1 MSDLHV
7 LPMEIGA
14 AELIVEFEFIKGE
27 EPVYNYGD
35 GSGYPGSPD
44 EVHVTSVKYLG
55 DSEPMEVSQLIEDL
69 DLMIEVERQCHEH
82 MED

>member
-27 EPVYNYGD
+27 DAVSNYGD

-44 EVHVTSVKYLG
+44 GS
-55 DSEPMEVSQLIEDL
+55 
-69 DLMIEVERQCHEH
+69 
-82 MED
+82 

>member
-7 LPMEIGA
+7 LPMEVGT

-27 EPVYNYGD
+27 DAVSNYGD
-35 GSGYPGSPD
+35 GLGYPGSPD
-44 EVHVTSVKYLG
+44 EVHVTSIKYLG
-55 DSEPMEVSQLIEDL
+55 DGEPMEVSQLIEDL
-69 DLMIEVERQCHEH
+69 DLMVEVERQCQEH

>member
-27 EPVYNYGD
+27 DAVSNYGD

-55 DSEPMEVSQLIEDL
+55 DGEPMEVSQLIEDL
-69 DLMIEVERQCHEH
+69 DLMTEVERQCQEH

>member
-1 MSDLHV
+1 MSDLQV
-7 LPMEIGA
+7 LPMEVGT

-27 EPVYNYGD
+27 DAVSNYGD

-44 EVHVTSVKYLG
+44 EVHVTSIKYLG
-55 DSEPMEVSQLIEDL
+55 DAEPMEVSQLIEDL
-69 DLMIEVERQCHEH
+69 DLMVEVERQCQEH

>member
-7 LPMEIGA
+7 LPMEIA
-14 AELIVEFEFIKGE
+14 EAELIVEFEFIKGE
-27 EPVYNYGD
+27 DPVYNYGD

-55 DSEPMEVSQLIEDL
+55 DGKPMEVSQLIEDL